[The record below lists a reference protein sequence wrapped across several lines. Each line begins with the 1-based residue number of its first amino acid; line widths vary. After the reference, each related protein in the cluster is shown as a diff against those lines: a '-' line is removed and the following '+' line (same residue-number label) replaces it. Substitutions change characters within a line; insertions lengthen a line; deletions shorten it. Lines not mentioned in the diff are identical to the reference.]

1 MGAEAESAGAVAG
14 ARGAGKPHGLDCGAN
29 RGSARSLLPASRVRV
44 AGEAGGRILGGAL
57 DDDLGGALDDDLE
70 ARRARFKANV
80 KARLKA
86 RMHRPEHR
94 LIWFD
99 VDGLRSMQRRPGTR
113 KAIAGEKGA

>member
-1 MGAEAESAGAVAG
+1 MGAEAESVGVVAG
-14 ARGAGKPHGLDCGAN
+14 ARGAGKPHGPDSGAN
-29 RGSARSLLPASRVRV
+29 RGIARSLLPASRVRV
-44 AGEAGGRILGGAL
+44 AGEDGGRILGGAL
-57 DDDLGGALDDDLE
+57 GDDLE

-80 KARLKA
+80 KAHIKA
-86 RMHRPEHR
+86 RTHVREHR